1 MKIATIVVTYHID
14 VEGWMDEGDVAEYFW
29 ESPDRAADAEIVAI
43 DVLSPMDYLD
53 AIAPGNE
60 VTETGEGCVIRCE
73 GYSTGAGPYFKDALR
88 DFEESN
94 SP

>member
-1 MKIATIVVTYHID
+1 MKIAAVVVTYRID

-29 ESPDRAADAEIVAI
+29 ESPSRADDAEIIAI
-43 DVLSPMDYLD
+43 DVLSPMGYLD

-73 GYSTGAGPYFKDALR
+73 GYSPGAGPYFKDALR